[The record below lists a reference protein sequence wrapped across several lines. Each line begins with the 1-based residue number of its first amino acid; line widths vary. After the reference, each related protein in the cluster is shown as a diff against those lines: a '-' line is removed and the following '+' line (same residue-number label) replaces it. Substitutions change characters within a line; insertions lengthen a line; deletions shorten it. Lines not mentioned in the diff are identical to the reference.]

1 MAEITSKVPLR
12 LSLAGGGS
20 DVEPF
25 VSNHGGTVLALTI
38 ELYVLARLEV
48 LPTTRVE
55 LTSIDSN
62 FSQSIHP
69 WSPDS
74 ELLEN
79 ILAACLK
86 MIPSEQRQGF
96 RITVNSPVPPRS
108 GLGAS
113 SAIIL
118 SVLSLIYTH
127 LSIAFS
133 KDSLAHDAY
142 KVEREFLFIPGG
154 CQDQYVCAHGGLKRY
169 YFQSP
174 YLCKIH
180 EVENSNLFIRQFEDS
195 ALLVWTGISR
205 NSDLVLDDQISKNKT
220 GQNVSSLMAQ
230 KKLVDLVQCHASEL
244 KLERVAA
251 GLSESWSIKRS
262 SSEFVSSPLIDQVY
276 QLGMGLGAYGG
287 KLLGA
292 GGGGFFLFLVPPELM
307 SSAEQGFRSQGIK
320 TMRVKVDTEG
330 VAIKVVE

>member
-1 MAEITSKVPLR
+1 LAEITSKVPLR

-38 ELYVLARLEV
+38 ELYVLAKLET
-48 LPTTRVE
+48 LATTKVE
-55 LTSIDSN
+55 LNSIDSK
-62 FSQSIHP
+62 FSQNIHP

-127 LSIAFS
+127 LAIPFS

-154 CQDQYVCAHGGLKRY
+154 CQDQYVCAHGGLRRY

-180 EVENSNLFIRQFEDS
+180 DVENSNLFIHQFEES

-205 NSDLVLDDQISKNKT
+205 NSNLVLDDQISKNQT
-220 GQNVSSLMAQ
+220 GQNVSSLLAQ
-230 KKLVDLVQCHASEL
+230 KKLVDLVQSHASEL
-244 KLERVAA
+244 DLENVAA
-251 GLSESWSIKRS
+251 GLSESWRIKRS
-262 SSEFVSSPLIDQVY
+262 SSEFVSSPLIDEVY
-276 QLGMGLGAYGG
+276 QLGMDLGAYGG

-292 GGGGFFLFLVPPELM
+292 GGGGFFLFLIPPGLIGSTE
-307 SSAEQGFRSQGIK
+307 EGFRSQGIE
-320 TMRVKVDTEG
+320 TMRVRVDTEG
-330 VAIKVVE
+330 VAIKEEQ